1 MFSLF
6 EILGQESLK
15 KMVAQNN
22 RKIIEFLYQN
32 QSFFSYNVEVLWLSM
47 HSLCTSILFIL
58 HLQLLYLLKL
68 ITEYKNSSKKDLFLF
83 YFRQ

>member
-6 EILGQESLK
+6 AILGQESLK

-32 QSFFSYNVEVLWLSM
+32 QTLFFFLIMYKFYNNQSDDLPIEGQVLTEECQG
-47 HSLCTSILFIL
+47 HCSI
-58 HLQLLYLLKL
+58 YGCG
-68 ITEYKNSSKKDLFLF
+68 
-83 YFRQ
+83 RVV

>member
-6 EILGQESLK
+6 AILGQESLK

-32 QSFFSYNVEVLWLSM
+32 QTVFFSYNVQVLWLSV

-83 YFRQ
+83 LF

>member
-32 QSFFSYNVEVLWLSM
+32 QTVFFSYNVQVLWLSV

-83 YFRQ
+83 LF

>member
-32 QSFFSYNVEVLWLSM
+32 QSFFSYNVESPTLNAYRCV
-47 HSLCTSILFIL
+47 F
-58 HLQLLYLLKL
+58 
-68 ITEYKNSSKKDLFLF
+68 N
-83 YFRQ
+83 